1 MKIIYLRSFFCSLG
15 DTVSSFNQR
24 RESEMNSL
32 KYESVNHT
40 NVTVKPVN
48 NPPLKDI
55 TNIKT
60 YEHENSVTMAIL
72 SEKLKKGLEVRIF
85 FLHFFKFYLSS
96 CEIDIPWK

>member
-1 MKIIYLRSFFCSLG
+1 MKNYRSFPLFCSLG
-15 DTVSSFNQR
+15 DTVSSLNQK
-24 RESEMNSL
+24 RENEINSL

-72 SEKLKKGLEVRIF
+72 SEKLKKGLEVRMF
-85 FLHFFKFYLSS
+85 FFFTFFEFTFLHIK
-96 CEIDIPWK
+96 